1 MSSIVRAARIG
12 IGGIS
17 TLLSL
22 LMLAL
27 IQRQFSMWNITQD
40 GYYILST
47 GLYVVVLMIFLIG
60 VSWGLKTGKTAER
73 IWKATGG
80 LVTSIVSFATV
91 YYVIDAF
98 ILGGGVNEIYSA
110 GVSISTMTV
119 ALLIF
124 FFVLGVSKTKLS

>member
-1 MSSIVRAARIG
+1 VRAARIG

-91 YYVIDAF
+91 YYAIDAF

-110 GVSISTMTV
+110 GVSISTMTA

>member
-1 MSSIVRAARIG
+1 
-12 IGGIS
+12 
-17 TLLSL
+17 
-22 LMLAL
+22 
-27 IQRQFSMWNITQD
+27 
-40 GYYILST
+40 
-47 GLYVVVLMIFLIG
+47 
-60 VSWGLKTGKTAER
+60 LKTGKTAER

>member
-91 YYVIDAF
+91 YYAIDAF

>member
-98 ILGGGVNEIYSA
+98 ILGGGINEIYSA

>member
-27 IQRQFSMWNITQD
+27 IQRQFSMWNITQE
-40 GYYILST
+40 GYYLLST

-60 VSWGLKTGKTAER
+60 VSWGLKTGASAER

-91 YYVIDAF
+91 YYVTNGF
-98 ILGGGVNEIYSA
+98 ILGGGVNVIYSA
-110 GVSISTMTV
+110 GVSMMTMTV

>member
-91 YYVIDAF
+91 YYAIDAF

-110 GVSISTMTV
+110 GVSISTMTA

>member
-12 IGGIS
+12 VGGIS

-91 YYVIDAF
+91 YYAIDAF

-110 GVSISTMTV
+110 GVSISTMTA